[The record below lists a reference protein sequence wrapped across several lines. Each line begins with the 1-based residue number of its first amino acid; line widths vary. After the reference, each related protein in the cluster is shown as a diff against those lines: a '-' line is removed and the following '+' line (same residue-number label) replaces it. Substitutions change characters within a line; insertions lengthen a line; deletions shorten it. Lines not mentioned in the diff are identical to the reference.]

1 MSEIRQPREIDHL
14 RRIARSL
21 EAQAGL
27 APVMEQ
33 ARQWRF
39 IPDQAPRND
48 RPPQACLADE
58 HDFLR
63 QETRDAYFS
72 VADPDLRKR
81 LIAAQRRVQSH
92 LRQALAEDIV
102 TAERDAAR
110 TAERTRRQPWVAAAL
125 LGTAT
130 VAIAYLA
137 FGTVGAIAGAVASL
151 FLGQGLVADAR
162 NEASAE
168 FVRASRALER
178 AREQQAEHA
187 LMPDFFSL
195 GEETSGNRDQRL
207 DDELDYVVPERLTR
221 RLAASRRAR

>member
-1 MSEIRQPREIDHL
+1 MSEFRLPREIDHL

-27 APVMEQ
+27 SQVMAQ
-33 ARQWRF
+33 ARQWRL
-39 IPDQAPRND
+39 IPDQVPRDD
-48 RPPQACLADE
+48 RSPQAYLADE

-72 VADPDLRKR
+72 VTDPDLRKQ
-81 LIAAQRRVQSH
+81 LIAAQRMVQSH

-102 TAERDAAR
+102 TAERAAAHAAIR
-110 TAERTRRQPWVAAAL
+110 ARRQPWVAAAL
-125 LGTAT
+125 LGIAT
-130 VAIAYLA
+130 VVVAYWA
-137 FGTVGAIAGAVASL
+137 FGTVGAIAGAVGSF
-151 FLGQGLVADAR
+151 FLGQGLVTDAR
-162 NEASAE
+162 NETAAE
-168 FVRASRALER
+168 FARASRALER

-195 GEETSGNRDQRL
+195 GEATSGDRDQRL

-221 RLAASRRAR
+221 RLAASRRAI